1 MSFLFSSFY
10 FFYFSIIAI
19 HIIFIP
25 KVLDMVGFSPSE
37 IGIIFASAPLVRF
50 IVPFIF
56 IKGLEL
62 GRDIFNSALLLLF
75 ISVVSF
81 YPALHSFWGLLVAN
95 IGLGIGLSLVLPYI
109 EVIALEEIGKER
121 YGKIRLFGSVGFI
134 LVALVLVK
142 TLSSPQIAIFYLIGT
157 VAFTSIFGFIIAH
170 KEHKHTASKQSE
182 HSSLDIFSHPWLW
195 IGFLLMQV
203 SFGPFYNFFT
213 IYETDHGI
221 SLDMT
226 IYLWTFGVIIEILM
240 FYFQGPLLK
249 KNLLHVIQFTAIAT
263 SLRWFL
269 VYLFPENLPL
279 LFISQSLHAL
289 SFALFHTSAISYLFI
304 LYHNRRLTQQFFFGI
319 AYGLGGFIGAFISG
333 YIYEYLPQYLFL
345 FASFISLVTFAAFLK
360 AAKYQKSTN
369 NQ

>member
-25 KVLDMVGFSPSE
+25 KVLDMVGYSPSE

-50 IVPFIF
+50 IVPFLF
-56 IKGLEL
+56 LKGLKL
-62 GRDIFNSALLLLF
+62 GRNIFNTALILLF
-75 ISVVSF
+75 ISVISF
-81 YPALHSFWGLLVAN
+81 YPALYSFWGLLIAN

-109 EVIALEEIGKER
+109 EVIALEEIGKED
-121 YGKIRLFGSVGFI
+121 YGKIRLFGSIGFI

-142 TLSSPQIAIFYLIGT
+142 TVSSPQVAIFYLIAT
-157 VAFTSIFGFIIAH
+157 VAFTSVFGFIITH
-170 KEHKHTASKQSE
+170 KEHKHKASKRSDS
-182 HSSLDIFSHPWLW
+182 SSLNIFIHPWLW

-263 SLRWFL
+263 ALRWFL
-269 VYLFPENLPL
+269 VYLYPDNLTI
-279 LFISQSLHAL
+279 LFMTQALHAL
-289 SFALFHTSAISYLFI
+289 SFALFHTASISYLFI
-304 LYHNRRLTQQFFFGI
+304 LYHNKRLTQQFFFGI
-319 AYGLGGFIGAFISG
+319 AYGLGGFIGAFLSG
-333 YIYEYLPQYLFL
+333 YIYEYFPQYLFL
-345 FASFISLVTFAAFLK
+345 FASFVSMMTFGALLK
-360 AAKYQKSTN
+360 ASKYQSTN
-369 NQ
+369 N